1 MKRRIFSI
9 LTALALCLGLL
20 PLRAFAADAPVNN
33 PVLDISEGGIFI
45 SKDTKGSDL
54 CAYRQI
60 KSDDDN
66 KPFIPYTGA
75 ITITGTSK
83 SWYNLTV
90 IGVEAT
96 IRLQNARIAPTVTQD
111 NDPGGLNALNIQ
123 RGAKV
128 DLILEGTSTLKGSGS
143 FRREHEGVAGILIS
157 EDSST
162 GASVLRIS
170 GIGTLNVEG
179 GDSVRQVPSASS
191 SPLEGGNGIT
201 FAGQAGLHVMGNA
214 TVNITGGNT
223 GLARQY
229 QGNGIW
235 AEPSA
240 SSGGAS
246 LELSGG
252 AMSVKGR
259 FGCYMREAF
268 QLRQTGG
275 TFSMEGSGGFY
286 SPDTAYQVEVSG
298 GSMDVHSYGAEAI
311 NDLGKLTVGGK
322 DTSVTL
328 STDGIRTDAVGGKT
342 QFTVSPEVG
351 YAAILKSGANEASA
365 GRTPYPE
372 ETALSSVKGKYVNV
386 TFSNERK
393 NLTVTDGG
401 AGSSGSGSYLP
412 GQTVDISAGTLEGKS
427 FKWWEHVS
435 GDGRIANTGAADSTF
450 TMGWEDA
457 VIRPAFVTGHIF
469 GDFAVN
475 AEDDKIGDC
484 SYNDGVLTISGSGT
498 YAVSMAT
505 PGTTTGHR
513 ILLSGGSPTVILDS
527 VLISSGSNSAIGLA
541 YDKTTNATLMLSGT
555 SVLSAA
561 TNGTTPGIA
570 VWTNS
575 KYAHASLTIT
585 SLKGDGS
592 TDGRLEVSG
601 GNGIGASGIRAAGN
615 ITIKGGTI
623 IARGSGQTLNG
634 GCGVGSTKG
643 GRVTISGGDIT
654 ATVSGGK
661 FVQQAFCGGPT
672 LENDPSIKVNGSF
685 AHRVSGTNVRIYYDS
700 QGGSSVRS
708 VAVDPQSGAILA
720 GETLQFTAQVEGG
733 GNADKTVS
741 WSVTGASSAGTS
753 IDANGLLTV
762 APDETTE
769 TLTVTATND
778 YSGLKA
784 SAGVTVQRQSVF
796 YSVTVETEGNGTASA
811 SPASAE
817 AGTEIALTA
826 TPEEGY
832 HFKEWQVVSG
842 GVTISGDS
850 FIMPAENV
858 TVKAVFEQD
867 IPPEPETYTVTVQTD
882 GNGTASASPAS
893 ATAGTEITLTAT
905 PDNGYHFKEWQVV
918 SGGVT
923 VSDDKFTMPGENV
936 TVKAVFEQDNEPVPP
951 PETYSVTVQT
961 EGSGTASASPAS
973 AEAGTLI
980 NLTAAPDNGYH
991 FKEWQVVSGGV
1002 TISDSKF
1009 TMPAEDVTVKAV
1021 FEQDDDPSPPQ
1032 PETYTVTVQTEGN
1045 GNASATPASAEVG
1058 TLINLTASPDNGYH
1072 FKEWLVV
1079 SGGVTISDSK
1089 FTMPAENVT
1098 VRAVFEQDTTPPDPP
1113 DPPQSE
1119 TYTVT
1124 VQTEGN
1130 GTASASPAS
1139 ATARTE
1145 ITLTATPGDGYH
1157 FKEWQ
1162 VVSGGAA
1169 ISGNSFTMPAGNVT
1183 VKAVFEPDSD
1193 PTPPD
1198 PPPFDPDRVETAIE
1212 VKEGISEVPEGL
1224 SGIPALNTPAKLNAV
1239 MKTEI
1244 TRVNPDIPLQN
1255 TAVYDVTLMI
1265 STDGGA
1271 TWTPATADNF
1281 PSGGLAVTLP
1291 YPSGTNSGFRFTV
1304 VHMFTTTDFGKR
1316 PGDTER
1322 PAVTNVENGIQFT
1335 VTGLSP
1341 ISVGWTAPA
1350 ANPDT
1355 PSGGGHGGGG
1365 WSASTYAV
1373 TVEKPEH
1380 GKVASNRA
1388 SASSNSTVTLT
1399 VTPDSGYEL
1408 DTLAVTDSRGNA
1420 IRLMDQGGGKYT
1432 FAMPSRAV
1440 TVMAVFAPLP
1450 GDKQKP
1456 CDGGADCPS
1465 RGFTDLGSVGTWY
1478 HEAVDYVLRS
1488 SLMGGYGNG
1497 TFGPSNNLSRAQ
1509 FAQIL
1514 FNMEGRPVVNYL
1526 LQYGDVAEGAWYTEA
1541 IRWAASQG
1549 IIGGYS
1555 GGIFGPNDSIT
1566 REQLA
1571 VMLWRYAGSPAATD
1585 KELRFTDADKAGGYA
1600 LEALRWAVENSV
1612 MSGRGGGILDPK
1624 GLVTR
1629 AQAAQMLMNFQEK

>member
-328 STDGIRTDAVGGKT
+328 STNGIRTDAVGGKT

-469 GDFAVN
+469 GEFAVN

-1072 FKEWLVV
+1072 FKEWQVV
-1079 SGGVTISDSK
+1079 SGGVTISDGK
-1089 FTMPAENVT
+1089 FTMPAGDVT
-1098 VRAVFEQDTTPPDPP
+1098 VKAVFEQDTTPPDPP
-1113 DPPQSE
+1113 QPE

-1124 VQTEGN
+1124 VQTDGN

-1139 ATARTE
+1139 AAEGTVIA
-1145 ITLTATPGDGYH
+1145 LTAVPGSGYH

-1162 VVSGGAA
+1162 VVSSGVTVRGGR
-1169 ISGNSFTMPAGNVT
+1169 FTMPAENVT
-1183 VKAVFEPDSD
+1183 LKAVFEKGVIL
-1193 PTPPD
+1193 
-1198 PPPFDPDRVETAIE
+1198 PDRPAGNNGEQLRLVMETGIDQVPAGLQNIE
-1212 VKEGISEVPEGL
+1212 K
-1224 SGIPALNTPAKLNAV
+1224 LNTPAKLETV
-1239 MKTEI
+1239 MRTEI
-1244 TRVNPDIPLQN
+1244 TQAAPGIPQAN
-1255 TAVYDVTLMI
+1255 MAVYNVTLLV

-1271 TWTPATADNF
+1271 TWSPATADNF

-1365 WSASTYAV
+1365 WSASIYAV

-1514 FNMEGRPVVNYL
+1514 FNKEGRPVVNYL

>member
-328 STDGIRTDAVGGKT
+328 STNGIRTDAVGGKT

-469 GDFAVN
+469 GEFAVN

-1072 FKEWLVV
+1072 FKEWQVV
-1079 SGGVTISDSK
+1079 SGGVTISDGK
-1089 FTMPAENVT
+1089 FTMPAGDVT
-1098 VRAVFEQDTTPPDPP
+1098 VKAVFEQDTTPPDPP
-1113 DPPQSE
+1113 QPE

-1124 VQTEGN
+1124 VQTDGN

-1139 ATARTE
+1139 AAEGTVIA
-1145 ITLTATPGDGYH
+1145 LTAVPGSGYH

-1162 VVSGGAA
+1162 VVSSGVTVRGGR
-1169 ISGNSFTMPAGNVT
+1169 FTMPAENVT
-1183 VKAVFEPDSD
+1183 LKAVFEKGVIL
-1193 PTPPD
+1193 
-1198 PPPFDPDRVETAIE
+1198 PDRPAGNNGEQLRLVMETGIDQVPAGLQNIE
-1212 VKEGISEVPEGL
+1212 K
-1224 SGIPALNTPAKLNAV
+1224 LNTPAKLETV
-1239 MKTEI
+1239 MRTEI
-1244 TRVNPDIPLQN
+1244 TQAAPGIPQAN
-1255 TAVYDVTLMI
+1255 MAVYNVTLLV

-1271 TWTPATADNF
+1271 TWSPATADNF

-1365 WSASTYAV
+1365 WSASIYAV

>member
-111 NDPGGLNALNIQ
+111 NNPGGLNALNIQ

-311 NDLGKLTVGGK
+311 DDLGKLTVGGK

-328 STDGIRTDAVGGKT
+328 STNGIRTDAVGGKT

-469 GDFAVN
+469 GEFAVN

-585 SLKGDGS
+585 SLKGDGN

-672 LENDPSIKVNGSF
+672 LENDPSIVVNGSF

-733 GNADKTVS
+733 GNATKTVA
-741 WSVTGASSAGTS
+741 WSVSGASSAGTS

-762 APDETTE
+762 APDETAE
-769 TLTVTATND
+769 VLTVTATND
-778 YSGLKA
+778 YSGMSA
-784 SAGVTVQRQSVF
+784 SAGVTVERQSVF
-796 YSVTVETEGNGTASA
+796 YSVTVETDGNGTASA
-811 SPASAE
+811 SPVSAE
-817 AGTEIALTA
+817 AGTEIALTV
-826 TPEEGY
+826 TPGSGS
-832 HFKEWQVVSG
+832 HFKEWQVISG

-867 IPPEPETYTVTVQTD
+867 TPPEPETYT
-882 GNGTASASPAS
+882 
-893 ATAGTEITLTAT
+893 
-905 PDNGYHFKEWQVV
+905 
-918 SGGVT
+918 
-923 VSDDKFTMPGENV
+923 
-936 TVKAVFEQDNEPVPP
+936 
-951 PETYSVTVQT
+951 VTVQT

-973 AEAGTLI
+973 AEAGTEI
-980 NLTAAPDNGYH
+980 TLTAVPDSGYH

-1002 TISDSKF
+1002 TISDDKF
-1009 TMPAEDVTVKAV
+1009 TMP
-1021 FEQDDDPSPPQ
+1021 
-1032 PETYTVTVQTEGN
+1032 G
-1045 GNASATPASAEVG
+1045 
-1058 TLINLTASPDNGYH
+1058 
-1072 FKEWLVV
+1072 
-1079 SGGVTISDSK
+1079 
-1089 FTMPAENVT
+1089 ENVT
-1098 VRAVFEQDTTPPDPP
+1098 VKAVFEQDTTPPDPP
-1113 DPPQSE
+1113 DPPDPPQPE

-1124 VQTEGN
+1124 VWTEGG

-1139 ATARTE
+1139 AEAGTE
-1145 ITLTATPGDGYH
+1145 ITLTAVPDSGYH

-1162 VVSGGAA
+1162 VVSGGVTV
-1169 ISGNSFTMPAGNVT
+1169 SGNSFTMPAGNVT
-1183 VKAVFEPDSD
+1183 VKAVFERDSA

-1281 PSGGLAVTLP
+1281 PSGGLTVTLP
-1291 YPSGTNSGFRFTV
+1291 YPGGTNSRYRFTV
-1304 VHMFTTTDFGKR
+1304 VHMFTTSDFGKT

-1322 PAVTNVENGIQFT
+1322 PAVTNAENGIRFT

-1355 PSGGGHGGGG
+1355 PSGGNHGGGGG
-1365 WSASTYAV
+1365 WSASSYAV

-1380 GKVASNRA
+1380 GKVTSNRTNA
-1388 SASSNSTVTLT
+1388 SPNSTVTLT

-1408 DTLAVTDSRGNA
+1408 DTLTVTDDRGNE
-1420 IRLMDQGGGKYT
+1420 IRLTDQGGGRYT
-1432 FAMPSRAV
+1432 FTMPGRAI
-1440 TVMAVFAPLP
+1440 TVKAVFAPLP
-1450 GDKQKP
+1450 GDTQKL

-1465 RGFTDLGSVGTWY
+1465 RGFTDLGSEGTWY
-1478 HEAVDYVLRS
+1478 HEAVDYVLGNG
-1488 SLMGGYGNG
+1488 LMGGYGNG

-1514 FNMEGRPVVNYL
+1514 FNLEGRPVVNYL

-1629 AQAAQMLMNFQEK
+1629 AQAAQMLMNFQKK

>member
-328 STDGIRTDAVGGKT
+328 STNGIRTDAVGGKT

-469 GDFAVN
+469 GEFAVN

-923 VSDDKFTMPGENV
+923 
-936 TVKAVFEQDNEPVPP
+936 
-951 PETYSVTVQT
+951 
-961 EGSGTASASPAS
+961 
-973 AEAGTLI
+973 
-980 NLTAAPDNGYH
+980 
-991 FKEWQVVSGGV
+991 
-1002 TISDSKF
+1002 ISDSKF

-1072 FKEWLVV
+1072 FKEWQVV
-1079 SGGVTISDSK
+1079 SGGVTISDGK
-1089 FTMPAENVT
+1089 FTMPAGDVT
-1098 VRAVFEQDTTPPDPP
+1098 VKAVFEQDTTPPDPP
-1113 DPPQSE
+1113 QPE

-1124 VQTEGN
+1124 VQTDGN

-1139 ATARTE
+1139 AAEGTVIA
-1145 ITLTATPGDGYH
+1145 LTAVPGSGYH

-1162 VVSGGAA
+1162 VVSSGVTVRGGR
-1169 ISGNSFTMPAGNVT
+1169 FTMPAENVT
-1183 VKAVFEPDSD
+1183 LKAVFEKGVIL
-1193 PTPPD
+1193 
-1198 PPPFDPDRVETAIE
+1198 PDRPAGNNGEQLRLVMETGIDQVPAGLQNIE
-1212 VKEGISEVPEGL
+1212 K
-1224 SGIPALNTPAKLNAV
+1224 LNTPAKLETV
-1239 MKTEI
+1239 MRTEI
-1244 TRVNPDIPLQN
+1244 TQAAPGIPQAN
-1255 TAVYDVTLMI
+1255 MAVYNVTLLV

-1271 TWTPATADNF
+1271 TWSPATADNF

>member
-328 STDGIRTDAVGGKT
+328 STNGIRTDAVGGKT

-469 GDFAVN
+469 GEFAVN

-1009 TMPAEDVTVKAV
+1009 TMPAEDVTVKTV

-1072 FKEWLVV
+1072 FKEWQVV
-1079 SGGVTISDSK
+1079 SGGVTISDGK
-1089 FTMPAENVT
+1089 FTMPAGDVT
-1098 VRAVFEQDTTPPDPP
+1098 VKAVFEQDTTPPDPP
-1113 DPPQSE
+1113 QPE

-1124 VQTEGN
+1124 VQTDGN

-1139 ATARTE
+1139 AAEGTVIA
-1145 ITLTATPGDGYH
+1145 LTAVPGSGYH

-1162 VVSGGAA
+1162 VVSSGVTVRGGR
-1169 ISGNSFTMPAGNVT
+1169 FTMPAENVT
-1183 VKAVFEPDSD
+1183 LKAVFEKGVIL
-1193 PTPPD
+1193 
-1198 PPPFDPDRVETAIE
+1198 PDRPAGNNGEQLRLVMETGIDQVPAGLQNIE
-1212 VKEGISEVPEGL
+1212 K
-1224 SGIPALNTPAKLNAV
+1224 LNTPAKLETV
-1239 MKTEI
+1239 MRTEI
-1244 TRVNPDIPLQN
+1244 TQAAPGIPQAN
-1255 TAVYDVTLMI
+1255 MAVYNVTLLV

-1271 TWTPATADNF
+1271 TWSPATADNF

>member
-328 STDGIRTDAVGGKT
+328 STNGIRTDAVGGKT

-393 NLTVTDGG
+393 KLTVTDGG

-469 GDFAVN
+469 GEFAVN

-1072 FKEWLVV
+1072 FKEWQVV
-1079 SGGVTISDSK
+1079 SGGVTISDGK
-1089 FTMPAENVT
+1089 FTMPAGDVT
-1098 VRAVFEQDTTPPDPP
+1098 VKAVFEQDTTPPDPP
-1113 DPPQSE
+1113 QPE

-1124 VQTEGN
+1124 VQTDGN

-1139 ATARTE
+1139 AAEGTVIA
-1145 ITLTATPGDGYH
+1145 LTAVPGSGYH

-1162 VVSGGAA
+1162 VVSSGVTVRGGR
-1169 ISGNSFTMPAGNVT
+1169 FTMPAENVT
-1183 VKAVFEPDSD
+1183 LKAVFEKGVIL
-1193 PTPPD
+1193 
-1198 PPPFDPDRVETAIE
+1198 PDRPAGNNGEQLRLVMETGIDQVPAGLQNIE
-1212 VKEGISEVPEGL
+1212 K
-1224 SGIPALNTPAKLNAV
+1224 LNTPAKLETV
-1239 MKTEI
+1239 MRTEI
-1244 TRVNPDIPLQN
+1244 TQAAPGIPQAN
-1255 TAVYDVTLMI
+1255 MAVYNVTLLV

-1271 TWTPATADNF
+1271 TWSPATADNF

>member
-328 STDGIRTDAVGGKT
+328 STNGIRTDAVGGKT

-469 GDFAVN
+469 GEFAVN

-936 TVKAVFEQDNEPVPP
+936 TVKAVFEQDDDPSPP
-951 PETYSVTVQT
+951 QPETYTVTVQT

-1072 FKEWLVV
+1072 FKEWQVV
-1079 SGGVTISDSK
+1079 SGGVTISDGK
-1089 FTMPAENVT
+1089 FTMPAGDVT
-1098 VRAVFEQDTTPPDPP
+1098 VKAVFEQDTTPPDPP
-1113 DPPQSE
+1113 QPE

-1124 VQTEGN
+1124 VQTDGN

-1139 ATARTE
+1139 AAEGTVIA
-1145 ITLTATPGDGYH
+1145 LTAVPGSGYH

-1162 VVSGGAA
+1162 VVSSGVTVRGGR
-1169 ISGNSFTMPAGNVT
+1169 FTMPAENVT
-1183 VKAVFEPDSD
+1183 LKAVFEKGVIL
-1193 PTPPD
+1193 
-1198 PPPFDPDRVETAIE
+1198 PDRPAGNNGEQLRLVMETGIDQVPAGLQNIE
-1212 VKEGISEVPEGL
+1212 K
-1224 SGIPALNTPAKLNAV
+1224 LNTPAKLETV
-1239 MKTEI
+1239 MRTEI
-1244 TRVNPDIPLQN
+1244 TQAAPGIPQAN
-1255 TAVYDVTLMI
+1255 MAVYNVTLLV

-1271 TWTPATADNF
+1271 TWSPATADNF

>member
-328 STDGIRTDAVGGKT
+328 STNGIRTDAVGGKT

-469 GDFAVN
+469 GEFAVN

-1072 FKEWLVV
+1072 FKEWQVV
-1079 SGGVTISDSK
+1079 SGGVTISDGK
-1089 FTMPAENVT
+1089 FTMPAGDVT
-1098 VRAVFEQDTTPPDPP
+1098 VKAVFEQDTTPPDPP
-1113 DPPQSE
+1113 QPE

-1124 VQTEGN
+1124 VQTDGN

-1139 ATARTE
+1139 AAEGTVIA
-1145 ITLTATPGDGYH
+1145 LTAVPGSGYH

-1162 VVSGGAA
+1162 VVSSGVTVRGGR
-1169 ISGNSFTMPAGNVT
+1169 FTMPAENVT
-1183 VKAVFEPDSD
+1183 LKAVFEKGVIL
-1193 PTPPD
+1193 
-1198 PPPFDPDRVETAIE
+1198 PDRPAGNNGEQLRLVMETGIDQVPAGLQNIE
-1212 VKEGISEVPEGL
+1212 K
-1224 SGIPALNTPAKLNAV
+1224 LNTPAKLETV
-1239 MKTEI
+1239 MRTEI
-1244 TRVNPDIPLQN
+1244 TQAAPGIPQAN
-1255 TAVYDVTLMI
+1255 MAVYNVTLLV

-1271 TWTPATADNF
+1271 TWSPATADNF

-1388 SASSNSTVTLT
+1388 SASSNITVTLT

>member
-1 MKRRIFSI
+1 
-9 LTALALCLGLL
+9 
-20 PLRAFAADAPVNN
+20 
-33 PVLDISEGGIFI
+33 
-45 SKDTKGSDL
+45 
-54 CAYRQI
+54 
-60 KSDDDN
+60 
-66 KPFIPYTGA
+66 
-75 ITITGTSK
+75 
-83 SWYNLTV
+83 
-90 IGVEAT
+90 
-96 IRLQNARIAPTVTQD
+96 
-111 NDPGGLNALNIQ
+111 
-123 RGAKV
+123 
-128 DLILEGTSTLKGSGS
+128 
-143 FRREHEGVAGILIS
+143 
-157 EDSST
+157 
-162 GASVLRIS
+162 
-170 GIGTLNVEG
+170 
-179 GDSVRQVPSASS
+179 
-191 SPLEGGNGIT
+191 
-201 FAGQAGLHVMGNA
+201 
-214 TVNITGGNT
+214 
-223 GLARQY
+223 
-229 QGNGIW
+229 
-235 AEPSA
+235 
-240 SSGGAS
+240 
-246 LELSGG
+246 
-252 AMSVKGR
+252 
-259 FGCYMREAF
+259 
-268 QLRQTGG
+268 
-275 TFSMEGSGGFY
+275 
-286 SPDTAYQVEVSG
+286 
-298 GSMDVHSYGAEAI
+298 MDVHSYGAEAI

-328 STDGIRTDAVGGKT
+328 STNGIRTDAVGGKT

-469 GDFAVN
+469 GEFAVN

-817 AGTEIALTA
+817 AGTEINLTA
-826 TPEEGY
+826 VPEEGY

-842 GVTISGDS
+842 GVTVSGDS
-850 FIMPAENV
+850 FIMPAEDV

-882 GNGTASASPAS
+882 GNGTASSSPVS
-893 ATAGTEITLTAT
+893 ATAGTEIALTAA

-923 VSDDKFTMPGENV
+923 VSDDRFTMPGENV
-936 TVKAVFEQDNEPVPP
+936 TVKAVFEQDDDPSPP

-980 NLTAAPDNGYH
+980 NLTAA
-991 FKEWQVVSGGV
+991 
-1002 TISDSKF
+1002 
-1009 TMPAEDVTVKAV
+1009 
-1021 FEQDDDPSPPQ
+1021 
-1032 PETYTVTVQTEGN
+1032 
-1045 GNASATPASAEVG
+1045 
-1058 TLINLTASPDNGYH
+1058 PDNGYH

-1555 GGIFGPNDSIT
+1555 GGVFGPNDSIT

>member
-9 LTALALCLGLL
+9 LIALALCLGLL

-328 STDGIRTDAVGGKT
+328 STNGIRTDAVGGKT

-469 GDFAVN
+469 GEFAVN

-817 AGTEIALTA
+817 AGTEINLTA
-826 TPEEGY
+826 VPEEGY

-842 GVTISGDS
+842 GVTVSGDS
-850 FIMPAENV
+850 FIMPAEDV

-882 GNGTASASPAS
+882 GNGTASSSPVS
-893 ATAGTEITLTAT
+893 ATAGTEIALTAA

-936 TVKAVFEQDNEPVPP
+936 TVKAVFEQDDDPSPP
-951 PETYSVTVQT
+951 QPETYTVTVQT

-980 NLTAAPDNGYH
+980 NLTAA
-991 FKEWQVVSGGV
+991 
-1002 TISDSKF
+1002 
-1009 TMPAEDVTVKAV
+1009 
-1021 FEQDDDPSPPQ
+1021 
-1032 PETYTVTVQTEGN
+1032 
-1045 GNASATPASAEVG
+1045 
-1058 TLINLTASPDNGYH
+1058 PDNGYH

-1555 GGIFGPNDSIT
+1555 GGVFGPNDSIT

>member
-328 STDGIRTDAVGGKT
+328 STNGIRTDAVGGKT

-469 GDFAVN
+469 GEFAVN

-1072 FKEWLVV
+1072 FKEWQVV
-1079 SGGVTISDSK
+1079 SGGVTISDGK
-1089 FTMPAENVT
+1089 FTMPAGDVT
-1098 VRAVFEQDTTPPDPP
+1098 VKAVFEQDTTPPDPP
-1113 DPPQSE
+1113 QPE

-1124 VQTEGN
+1124 VQTDGN

-1139 ATARTE
+1139 AAEGTVIA
-1145 ITLTATPGDGYH
+1145 LTAVPGSGYH

-1162 VVSGGAA
+1162 VVSSGVTVRGGR
-1169 ISGNSFTMPAGNVT
+1169 FTMPAENVT
-1183 VKAVFEPDSD
+1183 LKAVFEKGVIL
-1193 PTPPD
+1193 
-1198 PPPFDPDRVETAIE
+1198 PDRPAGNNGEQLRLVMETGIDQVPAGLQNIE
-1212 VKEGISEVPEGL
+1212 K
-1224 SGIPALNTPAKLNAV
+1224 LNTPAKLETV
-1239 MKTEI
+1239 MRTEI
-1244 TRVNPDIPLQN
+1244 TQAAPGIPQAN
-1255 TAVYDVTLMI
+1255 MAVYNVTLLV

-1271 TWTPATADNF
+1271 TWSPATADNF

-1399 VTPDSGYEL
+1399 VTPASGYEL

>member
-311 NDLGKLTVGGK
+311 DDLGKLTVGGK

-351 YAAILKSGANEASA
+351 YAAILKSGADQASA

-393 NLTVTDGG
+393 TLTVTGG
-401 AGSSGSGSYLP
+401 GTGSSGGGSYLP
-412 GQTVDISAGTLEGKS
+412 GQTVNISAGTLEGKS

-435 GDGRIANTGAADSTF
+435 GDGRIANTGAADTTF

-505 PGTTTGHR
+505 PGAPTGHR
-513 ILLSGGSPTVILDS
+513 ILLNGGSPTVILDS
-527 VLISSGSNSAIGLA
+527 VLISSGSNSAIALA
-541 YDKTTNATLMLSGT
+541 NDKGTNATLMLSGT

-570 VWTNS
+570 VWTTNP
-575 KYAHASLTIT
+575 KYQKARLTIT
-585 SLKGDGS
+585 SLAGDGS

-601 GNGIGASGIRAAGN
+601 GNGIGSSGTVAAGD

-623 IARGSGQTLNG
+623 VATGNGAHLNG
-634 GCGVGSTKG
+634 GFGIGSTMTYRDG
-643 GRVTISGGDIT
+643 SVLRTGTVTIRGGDVT
-654 ATVSGGK
+654 ATSTGK
-661 FVQQAFCGGPT
+661 NTKQALCGGLT
-672 LENDPSIKVNGSF
+672 LENDPSIVVNGSF

-700 QGGSSVRS
+700 QDGSSVRS

-720 GETLQFTAQVEGG
+720 GETLQFMAQVEGG
-733 GNADKTVS
+733 GTADKTVS
-741 WSVTGASSAGTS
+741 WSVTGASSAGTL

-762 APDETTE
+762 APDETAE

-796 YSVTVETEGNGTASA
+796 FSVTVETEGNGTASA
-811 SPASAE
+811 TPDSAE
-817 AGTEIALTA
+817 AGTEINLTA
-826 TPEEGY
+826 VPEEGY

-842 GVTISGDS
+842 GVTVSGDS
-850 FIMPAENV
+850 FIMPAEDV

-882 GNGTASASPAS
+882 GNGTASSSPVS
-893 ATAGTEITLTAT
+893 ATAGTEIALTAA

-923 VSDDKFTMPGENV
+923 VSDDRFTMPGENV
-936 TVKAVFEQDNEPVPP
+936 TVKAVFEQDDDPSPP

-980 NLTAAPDNGYH
+980 NLTAA
-991 FKEWQVVSGGV
+991 
-1002 TISDSKF
+1002 
-1009 TMPAEDVTVKAV
+1009 
-1021 FEQDDDPSPPQ
+1021 
-1032 PETYTVTVQTEGN
+1032 
-1045 GNASATPASAEVG
+1045 
-1058 TLINLTASPDNGYH
+1058 PDNGYH

-1355 PSGGGHGGGG
+1355 PSGGGHGGGS

-1380 GKVASNRA
+1380 GKVTSSRA
-1388 SASSNSTVTLT
+1388 NASSGSAVTLT

-1420 IRLMDQGGGKYT
+1420 IRLTDQGSGKYT

-1440 TVMAVFAPLP
+1440 TVKAVFVPLP
-1450 GDKQKP
+1450 GDTQKP

-1478 HEAVDYVLRS
+1478 HEAVDYVLGNG
-1488 SLMGGYGNG
+1488 LMGGYGNSL
-1497 TFGPSNNLSRAQ
+1497 FGPDNRLSRAQ

-1514 FNMEGRPVVNYL
+1514 FNKEGRPVVNYL
-1526 LQYGDVAEGAWYTEA
+1526 LQYDDVAEGAWYTEA

-1555 GGIFGPNDSIT
+1555 GGMFGPNDSIT

-1600 LEALRWAVENSV
+1600 LEALRWAVENGI

-1629 AQAAQMLMNFQEK
+1629 AQAAQMLINFQEK

>member
-328 STDGIRTDAVGGKT
+328 STNGIRTDAVGGKT

-469 GDFAVN
+469 GEFAVN

-936 TVKAVFEQDNEPVPP
+936 TVKAVFEQDDDPSPP
-951 PETYSVTVQT
+951 QPETYTVTVQT

-1002 TISDSKF
+1002 TVSDDKF
-1009 TMPAEDVTVKAV
+1009 TMPGENVTVKAV

-1072 FKEWLVV
+1072 FKEWQVV
-1079 SGGVTISDSK
+1079 SGGVTISDGK
-1089 FTMPAENVT
+1089 FTMPAGDVT
-1098 VRAVFEQDTTPPDPP
+1098 VKAVFEQDTTPPDPP
-1113 DPPQSE
+1113 QPE

-1124 VQTEGN
+1124 VQTDGN

-1139 ATARTE
+1139 AAEGTVIA
-1145 ITLTATPGDGYH
+1145 LTAVPGSGYH

-1162 VVSGGAA
+1162 VVSSGVTVRGGR
-1169 ISGNSFTMPAGNVT
+1169 FTMPAENVT
-1183 VKAVFEPDSD
+1183 LKAVFEKGVIL
-1193 PTPPD
+1193 
-1198 PPPFDPDRVETAIE
+1198 PDRPAGNNGEQLRLVMETGIDQVPAGLQNIE
-1212 VKEGISEVPEGL
+1212 K
-1224 SGIPALNTPAKLNAV
+1224 LNTPAKLETV
-1239 MKTEI
+1239 MRTEI
-1244 TRVNPDIPLQN
+1244 TQAAPGIPQAN
-1255 TAVYDVTLMI
+1255 MAVYNVTLLV

-1271 TWTPATADNF
+1271 TWSPATADNF

-1365 WSASTYAV
+1365 WSASIYAV

>member
-328 STDGIRTDAVGGKT
+328 STNGIRTDAVGGKT

-469 GDFAVN
+469 GEFAVN

-762 APDETTE
+762 VPDETTE

-1009 TMPAEDVTVKAV
+1009 TMPAGDVTVKAV
-1021 FEQDDDPSPPQ
+1021 FEQDTTPPDPPQ
-1032 PETYTVTVQTEGN
+1032 PETYTVTVQT
-1045 GNASATPASAEVG
+1045 
-1058 TLINLTASPDNGYH
+1058 D
-1072 FKEWLVV
+1072 
-1079 SGGVTISDSK
+1079 
-1089 FTMPAENVT
+1089 
-1098 VRAVFEQDTTPPDPP
+1098 
-1113 DPPQSE
+1113 
-1119 TYTVT
+1119 
-1124 VQTEGN
+1124 GN

-1139 ATARTE
+1139 AAEGTVIA
-1145 ITLTATPGDGYH
+1145 LTAVPGSGYH

-1162 VVSGGAA
+1162 VVSSGVTVRGGR
-1169 ISGNSFTMPAGNVT
+1169 FTMPAENVT
-1183 VKAVFEPDSD
+1183 LKAVFEKGVIL
-1193 PTPPD
+1193 
-1198 PPPFDPDRVETAIE
+1198 PDRPAGNNGEQLRLVMETGIDQVPAGLQNIE
-1212 VKEGISEVPEGL
+1212 K
-1224 SGIPALNTPAKLNAV
+1224 LNTPAKLETV
-1239 MKTEI
+1239 MRTEI
-1244 TRVNPDIPLQN
+1244 TQAAPGIPQAN
-1255 TAVYDVTLMI
+1255 MAVYNVTLLV

-1271 TWTPATADNF
+1271 TWSPATADNF

-1585 KELRFTDADKAGGYA
+1585 KELHFTDADKAGGYA
-1600 LEALRWAVENSV
+1600 LEALRWAVESGV

-1629 AQAAQMLMNFQEK
+1629 AQAAQMLINFQEK

>member
-328 STDGIRTDAVGGKT
+328 STNGIRTDAVGGKT

-435 GDGRIANTGAADSTF
+435 GDGRIANTDAADSTF

-469 GDFAVN
+469 GEFAVN

-1072 FKEWLVV
+1072 FKEWQVV
-1079 SGGVTISDSK
+1079 SGGVTISDGK
-1089 FTMPAENVT
+1089 FTMPAGDVA
-1098 VRAVFEQDTTPPDPP
+1098 VKAVFEQDTTPPDPP
-1113 DPPQSE
+1113 QPE

-1124 VQTEGN
+1124 VQTDGN

-1139 ATARTE
+1139 AAEGTVIA
-1145 ITLTATPGDGYH
+1145 LTAVPGSGYH

-1162 VVSGGAA
+1162 VVSSGVTVRGGR
-1169 ISGNSFTMPAGNVT
+1169 FTMPAENVT
-1183 VKAVFEPDSD
+1183 LKAVFEKGVIL
-1193 PTPPD
+1193 
-1198 PPPFDPDRVETAIE
+1198 PDRPAGNNGEQLRLVMETGIDQVPAGLQNIE
-1212 VKEGISEVPEGL
+1212 K
-1224 SGIPALNTPAKLNAV
+1224 LNTPAKLETV
-1239 MKTEI
+1239 MRTEI
-1244 TRVNPDIPLQN
+1244 TQAAPGIPQAN
-1255 TAVYDVTLMI
+1255 MAVYNVTLLV

-1271 TWTPATADNF
+1271 TWSPATADNF

>member
-9 LTALALCLGLL
+9 LIALALCLGLL

-328 STDGIRTDAVGGKT
+328 STNGIRTDAVGGKT

-469 GDFAVN
+469 GEFAVN

-817 AGTEIALTA
+817 AGTEINLTA
-826 TPEEGY
+826 VPEEGY

-842 GVTISGDS
+842 GVTVSGDS
-850 FIMPAENV
+850 FIMPAEDV

-882 GNGTASASPAS
+882 GNGTASSSPVS
-893 ATAGTEITLTAT
+893 ATAGTEIALTAA

-923 VSDDKFTMPGENV
+923 VSDDRFTMPGENV
-936 TVKAVFEQDNEPVPP
+936 TVKAVFEQDDDPSPP

-980 NLTAAPDNGYH
+980 NLTAAPDNGY
-991 FKEWQVVSGGV
+991 
-1002 TISDSKF
+1002 
-1009 TMPAEDVTVKAV
+1009 
-1021 FEQDDDPSPPQ
+1021 
-1032 PETYTVTVQTEGN
+1032 Y
-1045 GNASATPASAEVG
+1045 
-1058 TLINLTASPDNGYH
+1058 

-1079 SGGVTISDSK
+1079 SGGVTVSDSK

-1555 GGIFGPNDSIT
+1555 GGVFGPNDSIT

>member
-328 STDGIRTDAVGGKT
+328 STNGIRTDAVGGKT

-469 GDFAVN
+469 GEFAVN

-762 APDETTE
+762 VPDETTE

-1072 FKEWLVV
+1072 FKEWQVV
-1079 SGGVTISDSK
+1079 SGGVTISDGK
-1089 FTMPAENVT
+1089 FTMPAGDVT
-1098 VRAVFEQDTTPPDPP
+1098 VKAVFEQDTTPPDPP
-1113 DPPQSE
+1113 QPE

-1124 VQTEGN
+1124 VQTDGN

-1139 ATARTE
+1139 AAEGTVIA
-1145 ITLTATPGDGYH
+1145 LTAVPGSGYH

-1162 VVSGGAA
+1162 VVSSGVTVRGGR
-1169 ISGNSFTMPAGNVT
+1169 FTMPAENVT
-1183 VKAVFEPDSD
+1183 LKAVFEKGVIL
-1193 PTPPD
+1193 
-1198 PPPFDPDRVETAIE
+1198 PDRPAGNNGEQLRLVMETGIDQVPAGLQNIE
-1212 VKEGISEVPEGL
+1212 K
-1224 SGIPALNTPAKLNAV
+1224 LNTPAKLETV
-1239 MKTEI
+1239 MRTEI
-1244 TRVNPDIPLQN
+1244 TQAAPGIPQAN
-1255 TAVYDVTLMI
+1255 MAVYNVTLLV

-1271 TWTPATADNF
+1271 TWSPATADNF

-1585 KELRFTDADKAGGYA
+1585 KELHFTDADKAGGYA
-1600 LEALRWAVENSV
+1600 LEALRWAVESGV

-1629 AQAAQMLMNFQEK
+1629 AQAAQMLINFQEK

>member
-328 STDGIRTDAVGGKT
+328 STNGIRTDAVGGKT

-469 GDFAVN
+469 GEFAVN

-1009 TMPAEDVTVKAV
+1009 TMPAEDVTVKTV

-1072 FKEWLVV
+1072 FKEWQVV
-1079 SGGVTISDSK
+1079 SGGVTISDGK
-1089 FTMPAENVT
+1089 FTMPAGDVT
-1098 VRAVFEQDTTPPDPP
+1098 VKAVFEQDTTPPDPP
-1113 DPPQSE
+1113 QPE

-1124 VQTEGN
+1124 VQTDGN

-1139 ATARTE
+1139 AAEGTVIA
-1145 ITLTATPGDGYH
+1145 LTAVPGSGYH

-1162 VVSGGAA
+1162 VVSSGVTVRGGR
-1169 ISGNSFTMPAGNVT
+1169 FTMPAENVT
-1183 VKAVFEPDSD
+1183 LKAVFEKGVIL
-1193 PTPPD
+1193 
-1198 PPPFDPDRVETAIE
+1198 PDRPAGNNGEQLRLVMETGIDQVPAGLQNIE
-1212 VKEGISEVPEGL
+1212 K
-1224 SGIPALNTPAKLNAV
+1224 LNTPAKLETV
-1239 MKTEI
+1239 MRTEI
-1244 TRVNPDIPLQN
+1244 TQAAPGIPQAN
-1255 TAVYDVTLMI
+1255 MAVYNVTLLV

-1271 TWTPATADNF
+1271 TWSPATADNF

-1365 WSASTYAV
+1365 WSASIYAV

>member
-9 LTALALCLGLL
+9 LIALALCLGLL

-328 STDGIRTDAVGGKT
+328 STNGIRTDAVGGKT

-469 GDFAVN
+469 GEFAVN

-817 AGTEIALTA
+817 AGTEINLTA
-826 TPEEGY
+826 VPEEGY

-842 GVTISGDS
+842 GVTVSGDS
-850 FIMPAENV
+850 FIMPAEDV

-882 GNGTASASPAS
+882 GNGTASSSPVS
-893 ATAGTEITLTAT
+893 ATAGTEIALTAA

-923 VSDDKFTMPGENV
+923 VSDDRFTMPGENV
-936 TVKAVFEQDNEPVPP
+936 TVKAVFEQDDDPSPP

-980 NLTAAPDNGYH
+980 NLTAA
-991 FKEWQVVSGGV
+991 
-1002 TISDSKF
+1002 
-1009 TMPAEDVTVKAV
+1009 
-1021 FEQDDDPSPPQ
+1021 
-1032 PETYTVTVQTEGN
+1032 
-1045 GNASATPASAEVG
+1045 
-1058 TLINLTASPDNGYH
+1058 PDNGYH

-1555 GGIFGPNDSIT
+1555 GGVFGPNDSIT

>member
-9 LTALALCLGLL
+9 LIALALCLGLL

-275 TFSMEGSGGFY
+275 TFSLEGSGGFY

-328 STDGIRTDAVGGKT
+328 STNGIRTDAVGGKT

-469 GDFAVN
+469 GEFAVN

-708 VAVDPQSGAILA
+708 VAVAPQSGAILA

-817 AGTEIALTA
+817 AGTEINLTA
-826 TPEEGY
+826 VPEEGY

-850 FIMPAENV
+850 FIMPAEDV

-882 GNGTASASPAS
+882 GNGTASSSPVS
-893 ATAGTEITLTAT
+893 ATAGTEIA
-905 PDNGYHFKEWQVV
+905 
-918 SGGVT
+918 
-923 VSDDKFTMPGENV
+923 
-936 TVKAVFEQDNEPVPP
+936 
-951 PETYSVTVQT
+951 
-961 EGSGTASASPAS
+961 
-973 AEAGTLI
+973 
-980 NLTAAPDNGYH
+980 LTAAPDNG
-991 FKEWQVVSGGV
+991 
-1002 TISDSKF
+1002 
-1009 TMPAEDVTVKAV
+1009 
-1021 FEQDDDPSPPQ
+1021 
-1032 PETYTVTVQTEGN
+1032 
-1045 GNASATPASAEVG
+1045 
-1058 TLINLTASPDNGYH
+1058 
-1072 FKEWLVV
+1072 
-1079 SGGVTISDSK
+1079 
-1089 FTMPAENVT
+1089 
-1098 VRAVFEQDTTPPDPP
+1098 
-1113 DPPQSE
+1113 
-1119 TYTVT
+1119 
-1124 VQTEGN
+1124 
-1130 GTASASPAS
+1130 
-1139 ATARTE
+1139 
-1145 ITLTATPGDGYH
+1145 
-1157 FKEWQ
+1157 
-1162 VVSGGAA
+1162 
-1169 ISGNSFTMPAGNVT
+1169 
-1183 VKAVFEPDSD
+1183 
-1193 PTPPD
+1193 
-1198 PPPFDPDRVETAIE
+1198 
-1212 VKEGISEVPEGL
+1212 
-1224 SGIPALNTPAKLNAV
+1224 
-1239 MKTEI
+1239 
-1244 TRVNPDIPLQN
+1244 
-1255 TAVYDVTLMI
+1255 
-1265 STDGGA
+1265 
-1271 TWTPATADNF
+1271 
-1281 PSGGLAVTLP
+1281 
-1291 YPSGTNSGFRFTV
+1291 
-1304 VHMFTTTDFGKR
+1304 
-1316 PGDTER
+1316 
-1322 PAVTNVENGIQFT
+1322 
-1335 VTGLSP
+1335 
-1341 ISVGWTAPA
+1341 
-1350 ANPDT
+1350 
-1355 PSGGGHGGGG
+1355 
-1365 WSASTYAV
+1365 
-1373 TVEKPEH
+1373 
-1380 GKVASNRA
+1380 
-1388 SASSNSTVTLT
+1388 
-1399 VTPDSGYEL
+1399 
-1408 DTLAVTDSRGNA
+1408 
-1420 IRLMDQGGGKYT
+1420 
-1432 FAMPSRAV
+1432 
-1440 TVMAVFAPLP
+1440 
-1450 GDKQKP
+1450 
-1456 CDGGADCPS
+1456 
-1465 RGFTDLGSVGTWY
+1465 
-1478 HEAVDYVLRS
+1478 
-1488 SLMGGYGNG
+1488 
-1497 TFGPSNNLSRAQ
+1497 
-1509 FAQIL
+1509 
-1514 FNMEGRPVVNYL
+1514 
-1526 LQYGDVAEGAWYTEA
+1526 
-1541 IRWAASQG
+1541 
-1549 IIGGYS
+1549 
-1555 GGIFGPNDSIT
+1555 
-1566 REQLA
+1566 
-1571 VMLWRYAGSPAATD
+1571 
-1585 KELRFTDADKAGGYA
+1585 
-1600 LEALRWAVENSV
+1600 
-1612 MSGRGGGILDPK
+1612 
-1624 GLVTR
+1624 
-1629 AQAAQMLMNFQEK
+1629 

>member
-9 LTALALCLGLL
+9 LIALALCLGLL

-328 STDGIRTDAVGGKT
+328 STNGIRTDAVGGKT

-469 GDFAVN
+469 GEFAVN

-817 AGTEIALTA
+817 AGTEINLTA
-826 TPEEGY
+826 VPEEGY

-842 GVTISGDS
+842 GVTVSGDS
-850 FIMPAENV
+850 FIMPAEDV

-882 GNGTASASPAS
+882 GNGTASSSPVS
-893 ATAGTEITLTAT
+893 ATAGTEIALTAA

-923 VSDDKFTMPGENV
+923 VSDDRFTMPGENV
-936 TVKAVFEQDNEPVPP
+936 TVKAVFEQDDDPSPP

-980 NLTAAPDNGYH
+980 NLTAAPDNGY
-991 FKEWQVVSGGV
+991 
-1002 TISDSKF
+1002 
-1009 TMPAEDVTVKAV
+1009 
-1021 FEQDDDPSPPQ
+1021 
-1032 PETYTVTVQTEGN
+1032 Y
-1045 GNASATPASAEVG
+1045 
-1058 TLINLTASPDNGYH
+1058 

-1079 SGGVTISDSK
+1079 SGGVTVSDDR

-1555 GGIFGPNDSIT
+1555 GGVFGPNDSIT

>member
-328 STDGIRTDAVGGKT
+328 STNGIRTDAVGGKT

-469 GDFAVN
+469 GEFAVN

-923 VSDDKFTMPGENV
+923 
-936 TVKAVFEQDNEPVPP
+936 
-951 PETYSVTVQT
+951 
-961 EGSGTASASPAS
+961 
-973 AEAGTLI
+973 
-980 NLTAAPDNGYH
+980 
-991 FKEWQVVSGGV
+991 
-1002 TISDSKF
+1002 ISDSKF

-1072 FKEWLVV
+1072 FKEWQVV
-1079 SGGVTISDSK
+1079 SGGVTISDGK
-1089 FTMPAENVT
+1089 FTMPAGDVT
-1098 VRAVFEQDTTPPDPP
+1098 VKAVFEQDTTPPDPP
-1113 DPPQSE
+1113 QPE

-1124 VQTEGN
+1124 VQTDGN

-1139 ATARTE
+1139 AAEGTVIA
-1145 ITLTATPGDGYH
+1145 LTAVPGSGYH

-1162 VVSGGAA
+1162 VISGGVTVSG
-1169 ISGNSFTMPAGNVT
+1169 SSFTMPAENVT
-1183 VKAVFEPDSD
+1183 LKAVFEKGVIL
-1193 PTPPD
+1193 
-1198 PPPFDPDRVETAIE
+1198 PDRPAGNNGEQLRLVMETGIDQVPAGLQNIE
-1212 VKEGISEVPEGL
+1212 K
-1224 SGIPALNTPAKLNAV
+1224 LNTPAKLETV
-1239 MKTEI
+1239 MRTEI
-1244 TRVNPDIPLQN
+1244 TQAAPGIPQAN
-1255 TAVYDVTLMI
+1255 MAVYNVTLLV
-1265 STDGGA
+1265 STDGSA
-1271 TWTPATADNF
+1271 TWSPATADNF

>member
-328 STDGIRTDAVGGKT
+328 STNGIRTDAVGGKT

-469 GDFAVN
+469 GEFAVN

-893 ATAGTEITLTAT
+893 ATAGTEIPLTAT

-1072 FKEWLVV
+1072 FKEWQVV
-1079 SGGVTISDSK
+1079 SGGVTISDGK
-1089 FTMPAENVT
+1089 FTMPAGDVT
-1098 VRAVFEQDTTPPDPP
+1098 VKAVFEQDTTPPDPP
-1113 DPPQSE
+1113 QPE

-1124 VQTEGN
+1124 VQTDGN

-1139 ATARTE
+1139 AAEGTVIA
-1145 ITLTATPGDGYH
+1145 LTAVPGSGYH

-1162 VVSGGAA
+1162 VVSSGVTVRGGR
-1169 ISGNSFTMPAGNVT
+1169 FTMPAENVT
-1183 VKAVFEPDSD
+1183 LKAVFEKGVIL
-1193 PTPPD
+1193 
-1198 PPPFDPDRVETAIE
+1198 PDRPAGNNGEQLRLVMETGIDQVPAGLQNIE
-1212 VKEGISEVPEGL
+1212 K
-1224 SGIPALNTPAKLNAV
+1224 LNTPAKLETV
-1239 MKTEI
+1239 MRTEI
-1244 TRVNPDIPLQN
+1244 TQAAPGIPQAN
-1255 TAVYDVTLMI
+1255 MAVYNVTLLV

-1271 TWTPATADNF
+1271 TWSPATADNF

>member
-328 STDGIRTDAVGGKT
+328 STNGIRTDAVGGKT

-469 GDFAVN
+469 GEFAVN

-842 GVTISGDS
+842 GVTVSGDS
-850 FIMPAENV
+850 FIMPAEDV

-1072 FKEWLVV
+1072 FKEWQVV
-1079 SGGVTISDSK
+1079 SGGVTISDGK
-1089 FTMPAENVT
+1089 FTMPAGDVT
-1098 VRAVFEQDTTPPDPP
+1098 VKAVFEQDTTPPDPP
-1113 DPPQSE
+1113 QPE

-1124 VQTEGN
+1124 VQTDGN

-1139 ATARTE
+1139 AAEGTVIA
-1145 ITLTATPGDGYH
+1145 LTAVPGSGYH

-1162 VVSGGAA
+1162 VVSSGVTVRGGR
-1169 ISGNSFTMPAGNVT
+1169 FTMPAENVT
-1183 VKAVFEPDSD
+1183 LKAVFEKGVIL
-1193 PTPPD
+1193 
-1198 PPPFDPDRVETAIE
+1198 PDRPAGNNGEQLRLVMETGIDQVPAGLQNIE
-1212 VKEGISEVPEGL
+1212 K
-1224 SGIPALNTPAKLNAV
+1224 LNTPAKLETV
-1239 MKTEI
+1239 MRTEI
-1244 TRVNPDIPLQN
+1244 TQAAPGIPQAN
-1255 TAVYDVTLMI
+1255 MAVYNVTLLV

-1271 TWTPATADNF
+1271 TWSPATADNF

>member
-328 STDGIRTDAVGGKT
+328 STNGIRTDAVGGKT

-469 GDFAVN
+469 GEFAVN

-1072 FKEWLVV
+1072 FKEWQVV
-1079 SGGVTISDSK
+1079 SGGVTISDGK
-1089 FTMPAENVT
+1089 FTMPAGDVT
-1098 VRAVFEQDTTPPDPP
+1098 VKAVFEQDTTPPDPP
-1113 DPPQSE
+1113 QPE

-1124 VQTEGN
+1124 VQTDGN

-1139 ATARTE
+1139 AAEGTVIA
-1145 ITLTATPGDGYH
+1145 LTAVPGSGYH

-1162 VVSGGAA
+1162 VVSSGVTVRGGR
-1169 ISGNSFTMPAGNVT
+1169 FTMPAENVT
-1183 VKAVFEPDSD
+1183 LKAVFEKGVIL
-1193 PTPPD
+1193 
-1198 PPPFDPDRVETAIE
+1198 PDRPAGNNGEQLRLVMETGIDQVPAGLQNIE
-1212 VKEGISEVPEGL
+1212 K
-1224 SGIPALNTPAKLNAV
+1224 LNTPAKLETV
-1239 MKTEI
+1239 MRTEI
-1244 TRVNPDIPLQN
+1244 TQAAPGIPQAN
-1255 TAVYDVTLMI
+1255 MAVYNVTLLV

-1271 TWTPATADNF
+1271 TWSPATADNF

-1465 RGFTDLGSVGTWY
+1465 RRFTDLGSVGTWY

>member
-298 GSMDVHSYGAEAI
+298 GSMGVHSYGAEAI

-328 STDGIRTDAVGGKT
+328 STNGIRTDAVGGKT

-469 GDFAVN
+469 GEFAVN

-1072 FKEWLVV
+1072 FKEWQVV
-1079 SGGVTISDSK
+1079 SGGVTISDGK
-1089 FTMPAENVT
+1089 FTMPAGDVT
-1098 VRAVFEQDTTPPDPP
+1098 VKAVFEQDTTPPDPP
-1113 DPPQSE
+1113 QPE

-1124 VQTEGN
+1124 VQTDGN

-1139 ATARTE
+1139 AAEGTVIA
-1145 ITLTATPGDGYH
+1145 LTAVPGSGYH

-1162 VVSGGAA
+1162 VVSSGVTVRGGR
-1169 ISGNSFTMPAGNVT
+1169 FTMPAENVT
-1183 VKAVFEPDSD
+1183 LKAVFEKGVIL
-1193 PTPPD
+1193 
-1198 PPPFDPDRVETAIE
+1198 PDRPAGNNGEQLRLVMETGIDQVPAGLQNIE
-1212 VKEGISEVPEGL
+1212 K
-1224 SGIPALNTPAKLNAV
+1224 LNTPAKLETV
-1239 MKTEI
+1239 MRTEI
-1244 TRVNPDIPLQN
+1244 TQAAPGIPQAN
-1255 TAVYDVTLMI
+1255 MAVYNVTLLV

-1271 TWTPATADNF
+1271 TWSPATADNF

>member
-328 STDGIRTDAVGGKT
+328 STNGIRTDAVGGKT

-469 GDFAVN
+469 GEFAVN

-1072 FKEWLVV
+1072 FKEWQVV
-1079 SGGVTISDSK
+1079 SGGVTISDGK
-1089 FTMPAENVT
+1089 FTMPAGDVT
-1098 VRAVFEQDTTPPDPP
+1098 VKAVFEQDTTPPDPP
-1113 DPPQSE
+1113 QPE

-1124 VQTEGN
+1124 VQTDGN

-1139 ATARTE
+1139 AAEGTVIA
-1145 ITLTATPGDGYH
+1145 LTAVPGSGYH

-1162 VVSGGAA
+1162 VVSSGVTVRGGR
-1169 ISGNSFTMPAGNVT
+1169 FTMPAENVT
-1183 VKAVFEPDSD
+1183 LKAVFEKGVIL
-1193 PTPPD
+1193 
-1198 PPPFDPDRVETAIE
+1198 PDRPAGNNGEQLRLVMETGIDQVPAGLQNIE
-1212 VKEGISEVPEGL
+1212 K
-1224 SGIPALNTPAKLNAV
+1224 LNTPAKLETV
-1239 MKTEI
+1239 MRTEI
-1244 TRVNPDIPLQN
+1244 TQAAPGIPQAN
-1255 TAVYDVTLMI
+1255 MAVYNVTLLV

-1271 TWTPATADNF
+1271 TWSPATADNF